1 MNDHKLLQN
10 ERLNELLTI
19 LENRFT
25 KNMYL
30 HQELEWSKIRTKVE
44 SNPSKAW
51 TINEMEVSGGEPNV
65 IGQGK
70 KSDVYIFAD
79 CCAESPKERR
89 SFCYDPEALASR
101 KVNKPKYSAV
111 GFANEIGIDLLTEE
125 EYRHLQTLGTFD
137 LKTSSWL
144 KTPEKIRTL
153 GGAIFGDRRFDT
165 VFTYHNGAESYYGGR
180 SFRGKVLV

>member
-1 MNDHKLLQN
+1 M
-10 ERLNELLTI
+10 
-19 LENRFT
+19 
-25 KNMYL
+25 
-30 HQELEWSKIRTKVE
+30 
-44 SNPSKAW
+44 
-51 TINEMEVSGGEPNV
+51 
-65 IGQGK
+65 
-70 KSDVYIFAD
+70 
-79 CCAESPKERR
+79 
-89 SFCYDPEALASR
+89 
-101 KVNKPKYSAV
+101 
-111 GFANEIGIDLLTEE
+111 LTEE